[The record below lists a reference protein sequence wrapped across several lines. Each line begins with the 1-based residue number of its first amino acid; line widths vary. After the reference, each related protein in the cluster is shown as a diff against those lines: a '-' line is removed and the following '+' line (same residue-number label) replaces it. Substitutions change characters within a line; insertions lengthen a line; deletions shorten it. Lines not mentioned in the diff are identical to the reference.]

1 MDSEYL
7 LELKQITKYFPGVR
21 ALNGVSFGIRAG
33 EVRAI
38 LGENGAGKSTL
49 MNILY
54 GYYQPSKGHLYW
66 KGQEVKIEDS
76 LKAQQLGISRHVT
89 AADGCNEQYFFEPN
103 GCHSR
108 LCPRKTNAA
117 EGQESIGSSGD
128 QPHLAQ
134 LDGL

>member
-1 MDSEYL
+1 M
-7 LELKQITKYFPGVR
+7 KQITKYFPGVH

-76 LKAQQLGISRHVT
+76 LMAQQLGISMVHQEGMLLQQMDVT
-89 AADGCNEQYFFEPN
+89 KQYF
-103 GCHSR
+103 
-108 LCPRKTNAA
+108 
-117 EGQESIGSSGD
+117 
-128 QPHLAQ
+128 
-134 LDGL
+134 

>member
-7 LELKQITKYFPGVR
+7 LELKQITKYFPGVH

-76 LKAQQLGISRHVT
+76 LKAQQLGIS
-89 AADGCNEQYFFEPN
+89 QSYI
-103 GCHSR
+103 SR
-108 LCPRKTNAA
+108 LEKKIIHRLKK
-117 EGQESIGSSGD
+117 ELERIG
-128 QPHLAQ
+128 
-134 LDGL
+134 